1 MPPLQKK
8 EKILLSNDF
17 KEIIHSDLVEV
28 IVDAT
33 GVPEVGA
40 KISLETLLAKKQ
52 LVLLNVEID
61 ITIGPLM
68 KKLYDSAGSYI
79 LAPMATNPLQ

>member
-1 MPPLQKK
+1 MLTMPPLTKK

-40 KISLETLLAKKQ
+40 KF
-52 LVLLNVEID
+52 
-61 ITIGPLM
+61 P
-68 KKLYDSAGSYI
+68 
-79 LAPMATNPLQ
+79 